1 IIFFAHPPGFAM
13 VKIPLQELVGKIAAL
28 TDHRDIDMLEVSL
41 LRTVNEMLSPA
52 WAAIYHVSKDEP
64 PQFAVSISGETL
76 SHDAPEKTFSTLAS
90 TAGVTSFSIIS
101 QGRDVIAY
109 LLIEREA
116 ELSAAEHQTLCGLFR
131 IYDNYLSVLKDSQ
144 IDRLTG
150 LLNRHTFD
158 FQLEKALNLIRA
170 AYRDEKMGLRRR
182 KETGAFFVGEIDID
196 HFKRINDSFGHLYGD
211 EVLIIIAR
219 ILQSTFRKT
228 DLIYRFGG
236 EEFIVI
242 VYVDNAADAEMTFE
256 RLRRTVENHAFPQ
269 VEKVTV
275 SIGVTRITD
284 SSMPIEL
291 LGHADQALYY
301 AKQHGRNQVCF
312 YETLLAEGKLRP
324 HRSNTDVTLFESE
337 KESS

>member
-1 IIFFAHPPGFAM
+1 M

-41 LRTVNEMLSPA
+41 LKTVNEMLSPT
-52 WAAIYHVSKDEP
+52 WAAIYHVRENEP
-64 PQFAVSISGETL
+64 PEFAVRIQGDAL
-76 SHDAPEKTFSTLAS
+76 SHDAPEETFSTLAS
-90 TAGVTSFSIIS
+90 TRGVTTFSIIGN
-101 QGRDVIAY
+101 GRAVIAY
-109 LLIEREA
+109 LLIARES
-116 ELSAAEHQTLCGLFR
+116 ELSPVEHQTMCGLFR

-170 AYRDEKMGLRRR
+170 AYQDEKIGHRRR
-182 KETGAFFVGEIDID
+182 KENGAFFIGEIDID
-196 HFKRINDSFGHLYGD
+196 HFKHINDTFGHLYGD

-242 VYVDNAADAEMTFE
+242 VYVDNENDAELTFE

-284 SSMPIEL
+284 TSMPIEL

-312 YETLLAEGKLRP
+312 YEKLLAEHKIRP
-324 HRSNTDVTLFESE
+324 HRANTDVTLFEDV
-337 KESS
+337 KESA

>member
-1 IIFFAHPPGFAM
+1 M

-41 LRTVNEMLSPA
+41 LKTVNDMLAPA
-52 WAAIYHVSKDEP
+52 WAAIYHVSENNP
-64 PQFAVSISGETL
+64 PEFAVMTRDGEL
-76 SHDAPEKTFSTLAS
+76 SHDPPAETFSTLAS
-90 TAGVTSFSIIS
+90 TTGVTTFSIIGH
-101 QGRDVIAY
+101 GREVIAY
-109 LLIEREA
+109 LLLARDA
-116 ELSAAEHQTLCGLFR
+116 PLSAAEHQTMSGLFR

-158 FQLEKALNLIRA
+158 FQLEKALNLIRE
-170 AYRDEKMGLRRR
+170 AYKDEKAGHRRR
-182 KETGAFFVGEIDID
+182 KESGAFFVGEIDID

-211 EVLIIIAR
+211 EVLLIIAR

-242 VYVDNAADAEMTFE
+242 VYVDNEADAAMTFE

-269 VEKVTV
+269 VERITV
-275 SIGVTRITD
+275 SVGVARITN

-291 LGHADQALYY
+291 LGRADQALYY
-301 AKQHGRNQVCF
+301 AKHHGRNQVCF
-312 YETLLAEGKLRP
+312 YEDLLAQNKLQP
-324 HRSNTDVTLFESE
+324 HRSNTEATLFETAS
-337 KESS
+337 